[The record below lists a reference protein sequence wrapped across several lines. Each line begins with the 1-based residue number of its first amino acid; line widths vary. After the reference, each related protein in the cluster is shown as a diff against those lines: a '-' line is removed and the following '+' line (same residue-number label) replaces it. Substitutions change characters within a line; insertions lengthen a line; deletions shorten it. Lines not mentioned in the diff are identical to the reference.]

1 MGLNRTGLAFASSG
15 PLKIYW
21 GQTCIGAGLLLVTVL
36 AWWYLLH
43 VAQDMESTSAMDAM
57 MPIAQPWTG
66 ADIGFTFI
74 MWTVMMVGMMLP
86 STLAMVVVFVTIQRK
101 RIKQGE
107 WQPKTA
113 LFVLGYLIAWTGFS
127 AAATFTQWGLHAVA
141 LLSPMGV
148 ATSPW
153 LGASLLIAAGMYQWT
168 PLKFACLS
176 KCRSPL
182 GFLITEWR
190 EGAHGAL
197 LMGLRHGLFCTGCC
211 WALMVLLFV
220 GGVMNLGWVAVI
232 AGFVLLEKMIPAG
245 EVVARL
251 AGVALVGAGV
261 WMMMSAVN

>member
-15 PLKIYW
+15 SWKIHW
-21 GQTCIGAGLLLVTVL
+21 GQTGIGAALLLVTVL

-43 VAQDMESTSAMDAM
+43 LARAMESTSVIDAM
-57 MPIAQPWTG
+57 VPIAQPWRG
-66 ADIGFTFI
+66 ADIGFTFV
-74 MWTVMMVGMMLP
+74 MWTVMMTGMMLP
-86 STLAMVVVFVTIQRK
+86 STMTMVMVFVTIQRK
-101 RIKQGE
+101 RAEQGK
-107 WQPKTA
+107 WQAPTV
-113 LFVLGYLIAWTGFS
+113 LFVLGYLTAWTGFS
-127 AAATFTQWGLHAVA
+127 VAATLTQWSLHAVA

-148 ATSPW
+148 GTSSW

-182 GFLITEWR
+182 GFFITEWR
-190 EGAHGAL
+190 GGAHGAL

-220 GGVMNLGWVAVI
+220 GGVMNLLWVVVI

-245 EVVARL
+245 ELVAKL
-251 AGVALVGAGV
+251 AGIALTGAGL
-261 WMMMSAVN
+261 WMMVSAVN